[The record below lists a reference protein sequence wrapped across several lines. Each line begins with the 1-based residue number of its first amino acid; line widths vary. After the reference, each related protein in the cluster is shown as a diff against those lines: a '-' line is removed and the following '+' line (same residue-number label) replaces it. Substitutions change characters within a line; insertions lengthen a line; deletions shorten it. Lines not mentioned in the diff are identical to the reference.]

1 MQNLLARLG
10 RLETA
15 IVVKPTGPVRRFVV
29 QGPHGMSTD
38 EATAFLREQGHDLGG
53 NGINLI
59 RLVVG
64 AEDGR
69 PVDLPLAD
77 LTPRQAE

>member
-1 MQNLLARLG
+1 MQNLLVRLG

-15 IVVKPTGPVRRFVV
+15 IIVKPAGPVHRFVV

-38 EATAFLREQGHDLGG
+38 EATAFLREQGYDLSG

-59 RLVVG
+59 RLLVG

-69 PVDLPLAD
+69 PIDLPLAD
-77 LTPRQAE
+77 LTPRQPE